1 MVPTGVGYAC
11 EEGNLDLPAC
21 HQPLQS
27 GECRQP
33 MGRAPNSRRSGR
45 CPSAPAQTLDPSSI
59 LDPQALSNPHWPER
73 MSSSWTPD
81 CSCSRVTG
89 TDLTAPRSL
98 LSHQPPPSHPPCK
111 PAGGCSCVGSGPPPF
126 RGCRGRGAGGFPG
139 ACPLPT
145 PTSCPLH

>member
-1 MVPTGVGYAC
+1 MVPTGAGYAC

-73 MSSSWTPD
+73 MSKLVD
-81 CSCSRVTG
+81 
-89 TDLTAPRSL
+89 PRL
-98 LSHQPPPSHPPCK
+98 QL
-111 PAGGCSCVGSGPPPF
+111 
-126 RGCRGRGAGGFPG
+126 FPG
-139 ACPLPT
+139 YW
-145 PTSCPLH
+145 H